1 MAKAKIT
8 SPSCMPARAAA
19 SVEASTRTPPLTL
32 SSFFWAS
39 VRSLIV
45 KPKNFAA
52 LEVAGFSAG
61 AAAFLAG
68 ASGSNSP
75 TVICLSTK
83 LPRRQT
89 WMVLFVPGLVLPTM
103 RGKSEDFS
111 MGLPSNFKM
120 MSPGSN
126 PAFSAGEPCSTPR
139 TKAPCVFASPK
150 DSATSLL
157 TWSICTP
164 RRPRC
169 TRPVVRSCSLT
180 RMASSIGMANEMPI
194 NPPERE

>member
-1 MAKAKIT
+1 
-8 SPSCMPARAAA
+8 MPARAAA
-19 SVEASTRTPPLTL
+19 SAAASTRTPPRTL

-39 VRSLIV
+39 VRSLTV
-45 KPKNFAA
+45 RPKNLAA
-52 LEVAGFSAG
+52 LDVTGFSTG
-61 AAAFLAG
+61 ATAFLAG

-89 WMVLFVPGLVLPTM
+89 CIVLLVPGLVLPTM
-103 RGKSEDFS
+103 RGKSDDFS
-111 MGLPSNFKM
+111 IGFPSNFKM
-120 MSPGSN
+120 MSPGSS

-139 TKAPCVFASPK
+139 TNAPWVLVSPR

-169 TRPVVRSCSLT
+169 TRPVVRNCSLT
-180 RMASSIGMANEMPI
+180 RIASSIGMANEMPM